1 MESLITN
8 PPPFIFFAFK
18 LFVSFVCSNYYKGC
32 IFSNETMR
40 GRKKNFKKR
49 YVIMR
54 QKIKSANVGQVPDCN
69 HLEFQ

>member
-1 MESLITN
+1 
-8 PPPFIFFAFK
+8 
-18 LFVSFVCSNYYKGC
+18 
-32 IFSNETMR
+32 MR

-54 QKIKSANVGQVPDCN
+54 QKIKSDNVGQVPDCN